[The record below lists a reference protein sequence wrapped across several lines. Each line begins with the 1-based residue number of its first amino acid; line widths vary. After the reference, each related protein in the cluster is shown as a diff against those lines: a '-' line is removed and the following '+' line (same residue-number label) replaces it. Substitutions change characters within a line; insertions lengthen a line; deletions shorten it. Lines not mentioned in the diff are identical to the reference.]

1 MGEPPSGWLGWVAE
15 TPRPKVP
22 AKSTQELWKAVSG
35 ESPRRCSGC
44 GCLEAAFQ
52 NVAVEP
58 AAPDLLYGRSSVV
71 SPSRGL
77 STRMLPVDQSHF
89 LSLLSTQPCGEE
101 EEEGRKGEEK
111 QKPTYSLSV
120 PFPVVMTTMIA
131 LIFISSAESFVNMI
145 SLKFSIPEFLNFST
159 TDALNQIVLCCG
171 GLIRTLQY
179 VAVPP

>member
-1 MGEPPSGWLGWVAE
+1 MAE

-35 ESPRRCSGC
+35 ESPRRCSRC

-101 EEEGRKGEEK
+101 EEEGEEGGRKVE
-111 QKPTYSLSV
+111 THILSLRSLSCGDDDDDSFNFHFFSRV
-120 PFPVVMTTMIA
+120 FCKHD
-131 LIFISSAESFVNMI
+131 FIEVFYPRI
-145 SLKFSIPEFLNFST
+145 S
-159 TDALNQIVLCCG
+159 Q
-171 GLIRTLQY
+171 LQHN
-179 VAVPP
+179 